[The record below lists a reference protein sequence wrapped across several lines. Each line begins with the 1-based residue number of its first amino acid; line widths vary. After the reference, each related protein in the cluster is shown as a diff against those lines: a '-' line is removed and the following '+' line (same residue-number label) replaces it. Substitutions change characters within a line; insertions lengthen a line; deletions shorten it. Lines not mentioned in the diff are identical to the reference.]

1 MQQKIIENLNIVDI
15 KPVIIEYPKTSH
27 KLCKAIRQAEKD
39 SQVSGASKNSD
50 NPLYS
55 ETKKSENV
63 LDEKNSKITKRS
75 HIHKGYAR
83 TYMTEILNSFNSE
96 LQLNGTESAIK
107 N

>member
-15 KPVIIEYPKTSH
+15 KPAIMKYPKTSH
-27 KLCKAIRQAEKD
+27 KLCKAIRQTEND

-75 HIHKGYAR
+75 HIYKGYAR
-83 TYMTEILNSFNSE
+83 TYMTEILNSFNSG